1 MYIDFNLLQ
10 IFFRTQIDLG
20 QLFFFNDSP
29 SHNTKLL
36 NFDSTKRLINL
47 HFSYFKLEKISSKC
61 CWKILGGI
69 VILTCHTSTS
79 LTSILNEIGG
89 SDTSLTCLLTYSTKF
104 KLVNVI
110 KLISWF
116 DQIDVGITMVPIE
129 NKSSYVANI
138 KSSSLLNIPKWKS

>member
-20 QLFFFNDSP
+20 QLFFFFKDSP

-36 NFDSTKRLINL
+36 NFDSIKRLVNL

-69 VILTCHTSTS
+69 VILTCHKSTS

-104 KLVNVI
+104 KHVNVI
-110 KLISWF
+110 NLIS
-116 DQIDVGITMVPIE
+116 
-129 NKSSYVANI
+129 
-138 KSSSLLNIPKWKS
+138 